1 MRPDQIER
9 LKELSENLADVFIIE
24 ANPANWSGGGL
35 PRDMTPEQRGNRH
48 WDRKGALGTGAVLSH
63 TLNVIKHYEDRH
75 AAGGGGGDDEPD
87 GNLDKAISDAEQRAQ
102 AALARVMDKSKGKDE
117 FQRRAT
123 GKA

>member
-24 ANPANWSGGGL
+24 ADPVNWSGGGL
-35 PRDMTPEQRGNRH
+35 PRDMSQEERGNRH

-63 TLNVIKHYEDRH
+63 TLNVIKHYEERH
-75 AAGGGGGDDEPD
+75 AAGNPEEDPGGD
-87 GNLDKAISDAEQRAQ
+87 LDKAIGEAERRAQ
-102 AALARVMDKSKGKDE
+102 AALARVMDKSKGRDE
-117 FQRRAT
+117 FQRRVT